1 MKKFEEQKGFTL
13 LELLVVVL
21 IIGILAG
28 IALPQYKKAVW
39 KSRAKSMLPILRTMK
54 NSIDI
59 YYMTNDVYPSK
70 LEELDIDLEGYS
82 KTCSYLGPTYKTGGC
97 KANDYLNLYLNVVV
111 TGKDCTPIFQFNQG
125 PYIGAGFFINTHNK
139 IYCYEHSSYIPQVKS
154 FCEKMMGCE
163 FRNDISG
170 TDDILYTC
178 PDL

>member
-1 MKKFEEQKGFTL
+1 MNKKAFTL

-21 IIGILAG
+21 IIGILAA

-97 KANDYLNLYLNVVV
+97 KANDYLNLYLNVVTV
-111 TGKDCTPIFQFNQG
+111 GKDSIPLFQFNKG
-125 PYIGAGFFINTHNK
+125 LYKGAGFFINSDNK
-139 IYCYEHSSYIPQVKS
+139 LYCYEHKSYIPEVKS
-154 FCEKMMGCE
+154 FCEKIMNCD
-163 FRNDISG
+163 FRSEISG
-170 TDDILYTC
+170 KNDMFYTC